1 MKRCPV
7 CARMY
12 SDDALNYCLDDG
24 TTLLLTTPTGYD
36 SADAPTANFSYG
48 GGTAPTQVMHGSPTA
63 TNRSPVPT
71 APPPFL
77 AAYPQRRNSLP
88 WIVGGLAL
96 LIIAVVVFIL
106 AGRAS
111 NVTRDGGDA
120 KPSPSIGSTPGSTP
134 APTPSHLAWQTLTG
148 DGFSIYMP
156 GSPSKSEQT
165 EPSLAGPIT
174 IHLYTAAQGYE
185 AFMAGDTTYPD
196 AVFAS
201 GNTEQI
207 MDGARDGAVSSVEG
221 QISNERKITLGSYS
235 GREVTGSSPSKNLSF
250 TLRLYVAK
258 PKMFIILYSQYGKDK
273 PLSDDGRKFL
283 DSFQITQ

>member
-1 MKRCPV
+1 
-7 CARMY
+7 MY

-63 TNRSPVPT
+63 ANRSPVPT

-88 WIVGGLAL
+88 WIVGGLAV
-96 LIIAVVVFIL
+96 LIIGAVAIIL
-106 AGRAS
+106 
-111 NVTRDGGDA
+111 VTRGSGVTGGGDPRPG
-120 KPSPSIGSTPGSTP
+120 PSTGSTPGSTP
-134 APTPSHLAWQTLTG
+134 ASTPSHLAWQTLTG
-148 DGFSIYMP
+148 DGFTIYMP
-156 GSPSKSEQT
+156 GSPSKSDQT

-185 AFMAGDTTYPD
+185 AFMVGDTTYPD
-196 AVFAS
+196 AVFSS

-207 MDGARDGAVSSVEG
+207 IDGARDGAVSSVEG
-221 QISNERKITLGSYS
+221 HISNERKITLGSYS

-250 TLRLYVAK
+250 TLRMYVAK
-258 PKMFIILYSQYGKDK
+258 PKMFIILYSQYGQDK

-283 DSFQITQ
+283 DSFQITK